1 MKKIIVG
8 IFALLFCLAGL
19 SAEHLKIKVGGK
31 SIHYNQIRVIN
42 KTSYP
47 KYSCSAFLLEESK
60 GKMYVKESLGRFNLD
75 GMGDQ
80 DTCTFTTNIR
90 AGSYIGIDIPDN
102 LKEVTYSL
110 RYDEGLFI
118 DTIEVTLVNG
128 TTPVSD
134 GETPLGAEF

>member
-1 MKKIIVG
+1 MKRMVVA
-8 IFALLFCLAGL
+8 FMALLFCVAGL
-19 SAEHLKIKVGGK
+19 SAEHLKIKIGGK
-31 SIHYNQIRVIN
+31 SIHYNQIRIVN

-47 KYSCSAFLLEESK
+47 KYSCSAYLLNEVN

-90 AGSYIGIDIPDN
+90 AGSYIGIDLPDS

-110 RYDEGLFI
+110 RYDEGIFI

-128 TTPVSD
+128 TVPVSD
-134 GETPLGAEF
+134 GEAPLGAEF

>member
-8 IFALLFCLAGL
+8 FFALLFCLAGL

-118 DTIEVTLVNG
+118 DTSEVTLVNG